1 MSKLILP
8 SPVVLASQSFDV
20 DNAGATPAGT
30 TLVGDGANPT
40 AISPLRF
47 LIPAYATTQDS
58 SIDVEIVCTSIGTA
72 SATTYSLSPVLVF
85 TDPDGVSNNV
95 NYTAQAVTV
104 QTATITDQIVRM
116 SVKLYFARGRTGGPN
131 EFRPLLIT
139 DSKTFQIGG
148 GEISHLDT
156 ADFNTV
162 NAPAMTRMDIPRAIT
177 VQLAR
182 SAGNVTHR
190 TNVRSIRVVGYNL
203 NMDNSTL

>member
-30 TLVGDGANPT
+30 TMTGSAVSPE

-47 LIPAYATTQDS
+47 LIPANATTQDS
-58 SIDVEIVCTSIGTA
+58 SIDVEIVCTSIGTT
-72 SATTYSLSPVLVF
+72 SGTTYTLSPVLVF

-116 SVKLYFARGRTGGPN
+116 SVKLYFARGRAGGPN

-162 NAPAMTRMDIPRAIT
+162 NTPAMTRMDIPRAVT
-177 VQLAR
+177 VQLLR
-182 SAGNVTHR
+182 SAGNITHR
-190 TNVRSIRVVGYNL
+190 TNVRFIRAVGYNL
-203 NMDNSTL
+203 NMDNWTI